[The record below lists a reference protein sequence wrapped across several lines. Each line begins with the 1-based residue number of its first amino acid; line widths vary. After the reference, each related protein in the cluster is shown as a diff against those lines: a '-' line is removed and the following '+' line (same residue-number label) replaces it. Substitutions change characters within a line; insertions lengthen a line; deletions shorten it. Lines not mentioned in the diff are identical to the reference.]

1 MEGSFCM
8 KKIEAIIR
16 PEKLEELKVKLMNA
30 GITGITISQVNGC
43 GHQKGFTKKIRGN
56 DVYLNT
62 LYKVCIMTVV
72 PDEKLDEVVDII
84 INVDRT
90 EQIGDG
96 KIFISDID
104 ECIRIRTGERGEK
117 AL

>member
-1 MEGSFCM
+1 M

-56 DVYLNT
+56 DVYLNI
-62 LYKVCIMTVV
+62 LYKVCVMTVV
-72 PDEKLDEVVDII
+72 PDEKMDEVVDII
-84 INVDRT
+84 IDVDRT
-90 EQIGDG
+90 EKIGDG

-104 ECIRIRTGERGEK
+104 ECIRIRTGEKGEK